1 MRHIKELV
9 PLLKKGNIVAFC
21 GAGLSSESS
30 IPTFRGKGGLWEK
43 YNPEVFATLGGL
55 LSLFIFSP
63 KKVRDFIVEFYDI
76 LLSGKP
82 NYAHYGLAELERK
95 NLLLGVI
102 TQNIDD
108 FHSQAGSTEVAELHG
123 NAYKFW
129 CLKCKIVVKKN
140 REEFEKFIENL
151 KSKQS
156 RKEIIREIL
165 NFMGKC
171 PGCRKRMRPYII
183 FFGQSLPQDELK
195 KGYSYLDK
203 AQTLLCIG
211 TSGVV
216 YPAAYLPYYSRRRG
230 AKIININPEST
241 PLDDIADWVIRET
254 AVNFFKIILP
264 ILNETFFRHR
274 RIRFRRKV

>member
-1 MRHIKELV
+1 MKYIKEV
-9 PLLKKGNIVAFC
+9 ISLLREGNIVAFC
-21 GAGLSSESS
+21 GAGISSESG

-63 KKVRDFIVEFYDI
+63 KKVRDFIVEFYDV

-82 NYAHYGLAELERK
+82 NHAHYGLADLERK
-95 NLLLGVI
+95 GLLLGII

-108 FHSQAGSTEVAELHG
+108 FHYQAGSIEVAELHG

-129 CLKCKIVVKKN
+129 CPKCEIVIKKS
-140 REEFEKFIENL
+140 REDLEKFIKDL
-151 KSKQS
+151 KSKQT
-156 RKEIIREIL
+156 RREIIGEIL
-165 NFMGKC
+165 NFMGRC
-171 PGCRKRMRPYII
+171 PGCRKRMRPSIV
-183 FFGQSLPQDELK
+183 FFGQGLPQEELK

-203 AQTLLCIG
+203 AKTLLCIG

-264 ILNETFFRHR
+264 ILNETFFPP
-274 RIRFRRKV
+274 